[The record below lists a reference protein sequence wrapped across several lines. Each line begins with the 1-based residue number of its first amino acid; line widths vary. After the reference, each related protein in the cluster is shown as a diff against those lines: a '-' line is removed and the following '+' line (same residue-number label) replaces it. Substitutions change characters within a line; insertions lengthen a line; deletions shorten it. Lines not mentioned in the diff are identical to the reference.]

1 MVANLCY
8 QLVDDTKLPCYTLP
22 LMQHFSFFR
31 NLPPLNYR
39 YCLIWL
45 MQTWL
50 MWHNLQHLPM
60 HNWIVTLIVTNWFFN
75 IFSNY
80 RQNRWHGH
88 QSEAVFHELPK
99 SKARMERTTVQT
111 NQRCKLQSLI
121 MNYLHLE
128 NFNFFVL
135 RIVFQCMQSIELETR
150 HGKCVNW
157 LLRETRAIFQS

>member
-60 HNWIVTLIVTNWFFN
+60 HSLSLSPIDFLTF
-75 IFSNY
+75 FSNY

-111 NQRCKLQSLI
+111 NQRCKSQSLI
-121 MNYLHLE
+121 KTYLCAKKISIFLYLE
-128 NFNFFVL
+128 
-135 RIVFQCMQSIELETR
+135 
-150 HGKCVNW
+150 
-157 LLRETRAIFQS
+157 